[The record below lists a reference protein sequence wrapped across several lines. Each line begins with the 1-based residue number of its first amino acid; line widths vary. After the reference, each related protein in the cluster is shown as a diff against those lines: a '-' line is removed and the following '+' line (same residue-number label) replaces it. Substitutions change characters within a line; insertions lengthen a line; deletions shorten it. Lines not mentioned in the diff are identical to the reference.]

1 MTTGSGLAGARMLV
15 TGASAG
21 IGRALAVSAVR
32 QGAQV
37 MLVARRQKELEA
49 ATAEAGG
56 GHAFAVDLSDPADC
70 ARLRPAVEA
79 ALGGLDV
86 VASCAG
92 VAPLQMMMETSDAQ
106 WEQVLATNLL
116 GTHRLLRYCVPLL
129 GRSGAF
135 LALSSDSVLRPRAG
149 LGAYAA
155 SKAGLEQMMHSCRI
169 EHPWLRFTTVSVGD
183 TFPTDFGNGFDGEV
197 LTKVLD
203 EWGARGLAQAKFMT
217 PNDVARTLL
226 AIAVALN
233 DTPDVGIDHLTIRS
247 PSPGVASFMETFAGL
262 AEAAIPSDQGVPTDQ
277 GESND

>member
-1 MTTGSGLAGARMLV
+1 MTTGQGLAGARMLV

-49 ATAEAGG
+49 ASAEAGG
-56 GHAFAVDLSDPADC
+56 GRAFAVDLSDPADC
-70 ARLRPAVEA
+70 ARLGPAVEA

-86 VASCAG
+86 VVSCAG
-92 VAPLQMMMETSDAQ
+92 IAPLQMMMETSDEQ
-106 WEQVLATNLL
+106 WEQVLATNLF
-116 GTHRLLRYCVPLL
+116 GTHRLLRCCVPLL

-135 LALSSDSVLRPRAG
+135 IALSSDTVLRPRAG

-155 SKAGLEQMMHSCRI
+155 SKAGLEQIMHSCRI

-203 EWGARGLAQAKFMT
+203 QWGARGFAQAQFMT
-217 PNDVARTLL
+217 PGDVAQTLL
-226 AIAVALN
+226 AIAGALY
-233 DTPDVGIDHLTIRS
+233 DTAGVGIDHLTIRS

-262 AEAAIPSDQGVPTDQ
+262 AEAAAAAER
-277 GESND
+277 GENND